1 MTDCSP
7 TSDSQI
13 LEWVREYL
21 VLKDRSWYLATKA
34 REPEERSRFVIIAE
48 VTTEVTRAHV
58 ELIATQDMPLR
69 VVNVV
74 APELSR
80 LGLITA
86 RDKDEILDCQLDCQV
101 VCGWNSEELDVWD
114 TVTQDVI
121 NAERAKKR
129 EDAAKATNA

>member
-1 MTDCSP
+1 MSDCSP

-21 VLKDRSWYLATKA
+21 VLKDGSWYLATKA

-86 RDKDEILDCQLDCQV
+86 RDKDEILDCLV